1 MKIEQALQELRK
13 AKKRKFS
20 QTLDLIVNLENYDAR
35 KQQINTFVKIPNPS
49 PKNICGFLTKKT
61 KLVDTVTKEEFDK
74 FKTTREIKKFARKYD
89 FFIAAAPLMSAIA
102 TKFGRVFGPLGKMPS
117 PQGGIIPVDNDDSIK
132 AMVEKM
138 KNMIRVRTKEKT
150 IKIAIGKDDMSDEKL
165 KQNIESVLQS
175 IEAILPL
182 KRDNIKNS
190 MIKFTMTKAI
200 KLD

>member
-175 IEAILPL
+175 VEAILPL